1 MITELIFFYQSM
13 KYSKLDLAKEAI
25 KHKGFISKIPHIF
38 RMLKAA
44 KSGRYKMK
52 KTSLIFP
59 ALVLVYI
66 LSPLDILPDLIPV
79 VGVLDDLGLLALA
92 IPVLMKEVD
101 KFLLWELER
110 KEGITTIEVVP
121 K

>member
-1 MITELIFFYQSM
+1 M

-110 KEGITTIEVVP
+110 KEGITTIEVVIP
-121 K
+121 HDIVRV